1 MPIRGLDVAHFLRD
15 YWQAKPLL
23 IQQGLP
29 DFDCP
34 VSGDDLAGLAGE
46 ASVESRLIL
55 RDSDTWHL
63 RQGPFQAEDFSNPSS
78 TGWSLLVQR
87 VDHWIPE
94 VADLIAHFDFLPRW
108 RIDDI
113 MISYAVEGGGVGP
126 HFDNYDVFLIQGG
139 GRREW
144 RLGQHCDAATALR
157 PSTDLKL
164 LADFQESS
172 RHVLEAGDILYV
184 PPGTAHWG
192 TALGDDCITL
202 SVGFRAPSSA
212 EILGRW
218 AEEVIAGLDESQRFR
233 DQPATLAQG
242 HSLSEAHIAALREL
256 LQAKLDDDSLIKSF
270 GELVTEAAD
279 PTASSGTE
287 ATDGSNVLLRALDAR
302 LTLFESST
310 SDKASRLF
318 ANGCSLSCDADSLPV
333 LRKICSL
340 LPGEMLPDELWFRV
354 TGLSTEIAE
363 FLLSTGAICSD
374 SDELGV

>member
-15 YWQAKPLL
+15 YWQTKPLL

-46 ASVESRLIL
+46 SSVESRLIL
-55 RDSDTWHL
+55 RDSDTWQLH
-63 RQGPFQAEDFSNPSS
+63 QGPFQAEDFSNLSS

-113 MISYAVEGGGVGP
+113 MISYATDGGGVGP
-126 HFDNYDVFLIQGG
+126 HFDNYDVFLIQGS

-212 EILGRW
+212 EILSRW
-218 AEEVIAGLDESQRFR
+218 ADEVIAGLDESQRYR
-233 DQPATLAQG
+233 DQPATLTLG
-242 HSLSEAHIAALREL
+242 HSLSDAHVAALRDL

-270 GELVTEAAD
+270 GELITEAAD
-279 PTASSGTE
+279 PDAAFSSEWT
-287 ATDGSNVLLRALDAR
+287 GSSAVFRALDAR
-302 LTLFESST
+302 LTLFESGT
-310 SDKASRLF
+310 ADKASRLF
-318 ANGCSLSCDADSLPV
+318 ANGCSLSCDSASLPA
-333 LRKICSL
+333 LRKLCHL
-340 LPGEMLPDELWFRV
+340 QPGEMLPDELWFTI
-354 TGLSTEIAE
+354 TGLSMEIAE
-363 FLLSTGAICSD
+363 FLLSTGAVGSD
-374 SDELGV
+374 SDELDV

>member
-1 MPIRGLDVAHFLRD
+1 MSIRGLDVAHFLRD
-15 YWQAKPLL
+15 YWQTKPLL

-29 DFDCP
+29 DLDCP

-46 ASVESRLIL
+46 SSVESRLIL
-55 RDSDTWHL
+55 RDSDTWQL
-63 RQGPFQAEDFSNPSS
+63 RQGPFQAEDFSNLSS

-113 MISYAVEGGGVGP
+113 MISYATDGGGVGP

-212 EILGRW
+212 EILSRW
-218 AEEVIAGLDESQRFR
+218 ADEVIAGLDESQRYR
-233 DQPATLAQG
+233 DQPATLALG
-242 HSLSEAHIAALREL
+242 HSLSDAHVAALRDL

-270 GELVTEAAD
+270 GELITEAAD
-279 PTASSGTE
+279 PHEAFSSEWT
-287 ATDGSNVLLRALDAR
+287 GSSAVFRALDAR
-302 LTLFESST
+302 LTLFESGT
-310 SDKASRLF
+310 ADKASRLF
-318 ANGCSLSCDADSLPV
+318 ANGCSLSCDATSLPA
-333 LRKICSL
+333 LRKLCHL
-340 LPGEMLPDELWFRV
+340 QPGEMLPDELWFTI
-354 TGLSTEIAE
+354 TGLSMEIAE
-363 FLLSTGAICSD
+363 FLLSTGAVGSD
-374 SDELGV
+374 PDELDV